1 MDISEQIASQWAAR
15 RKEFEVVWWLL
26 PRIPQE
32 EIEEDVAAKLQ
43 SRITACLLMTP
54 FHAESGKQVGLILA
68 QQFGF
73 HLEKLVQLQ
82 QLLAEQLLRELD
94 QAQVAWLAP
103 RLISFWAAM
112 TVGFG
117 QAMQQFYTAEQATQ
131 QQKLLAEFQQLTA
144 QVRESE
150 ERFAA
155 LFEGS
160 AQPVFLHENGR
171 ILTINHAITQTFGY
185 TVQDLVGEKVQT
197 LIQTMTIPTEQAKI
211 IKQMEGEQE
220 RPYFTQCLT
229 KKGTAVAVE
238 AAARQNLSG
247 QILSCMSKLM
257 KLAISGKGGVGKTT
271 LAALLAQAY
280 ADAGQQVLAVDA
292 DPSPC
297 LAGALGFPA
306 GLRAQL
312 HPIVEMDEL
321 IAERTGARPGSMGGF
336 FTLNPR
342 VDDIPERFS
351 VVHRGVRLLEMGA
364 VELGGS
370 GCICP
375 ESAMLKTLFTHLL
388 FRKDD
393 VLILDMYAGVE
404 HLGRATVD
412 FVDALL
418 IVVEPTRRSLG
429 TAMQIK
435 KLAQDIGLERFWL
448 VGNKVQ
454 NEAERAF
461 LQREAPDLPLL
472 GVLPMDPAVLEADR
486 LGLAV
491 YDHVPALRQSALQM
505 AGQLDSL
512 NN

>member
-238 AAARQNLSG
+238 AAARHVDYRGRTVRMVILRPLDDAFPPLPELDEIDLSSR
-247 QILSCMSKLM
+247 QKEVL
-257 KLAISGKGGVGKTT
+257 
-271 LAALLAQAY
+271 
-280 ADAGQQVLAVDA
+280 QQMAN
-292 DPSPC
+292 
-297 LAGALGFPA
+297 
-306 GLRAQL
+306 GLTDY
-312 HPIVEMDEL
+312 E
-321 IAERTGARPGSMGGF
+321 IAEK
-336 FTLNPR
+336 L
-342 VDDIPERFS
+342 DIALSTVNHHKTEIFEKLQVNTRAKAITWAWQKLPIT
-351 VVHRGVRLLEMGA
+351 
-364 VELGGS
+364 ELPS
-370 GCICP
+370 
-375 ESAMLKTLFTHLL
+375 
-388 FRKDD
+388 
-393 VLILDMYAGVE
+393 
-404 HLGRATVD
+404 
-412 FVDALL
+412 
-418 IVVEPTRRSLG
+418 
-429 TAMQIK
+429 
-435 KLAQDIGLERFWL
+435 
-448 VGNKVQ
+448 
-454 NEAERAF
+454 
-461 LQREAPDLPLL
+461 
-472 GVLPMDPAVLEADR
+472 
-486 LGLAV
+486 
-491 YDHVPALRQSALQM
+491 
-505 AGQLDSL
+505 
-512 NN
+512 